1 MSEFAREYYGELIK
15 PMGLETDLTVHCDV
29 FGTLLEDFSD
39 EPILN
44 RSLVKFLEWLD
55 NEGFDVRIVSSD
67 PETAKELLEKTDIND
82 RYKHV
87 ADKRDFIEAGDASMA
102 LLIDDSPFGERR
114 YASICDPNEDKFK
127 QFLSVFH
134 VNEASYKPE
143 DVKRFLVIDDDLGR
157 WAKVDNLFKSVTPP
171 VEVIYAHWSGNAIE
185 QINEWLDAG
194 YKVDAI
200 TCDDNRLALGGG
212 EHANEALTAVLEHIE
227 NRNPDLLPD
236 QLFVHSKGASMRP
249 ELKWGETISIDTMEL
264 QAIAS
269 DVEYNDPL
277 HGRSA
282 GNRDHYSRTRLRE
295 WCNKNWGTNFIL
307 SESQAKFIRQPDK
320 KLDTHEM
327 MDILY
332 NKTTDAKT
340 AFSRLDID
348 SLMAGDEPNKL
359 CGYSKE
365 SSGFFTGEIKF
376 KDATGDA
383 VVGRLAFD
391 AEDIQRL
398 KSEDMLEPITL
409 CVNEYDPT
417 IVSLLPHVNCVILLG
432 EGSEHFKLV
441 LENAGISGVLTLDH
455 DKTRD
460 GQSLVSEDKKLIY
473 TRSKY
478 DDEKGESVPDI
489 TTLNAGDAISTETEK
504 YRTSTSNYL
513 YDDGAWVHVTEG
525 NFYPVKMNLTTE
537 PEYYHGGEYADT
549 LTNAAD
555 ELRHQ
560 NSNLRLMVNADTP
573 QQINYAVAAGAEGV
587 GLIRSEHM
595 FYETD
600 RLELLQSAFLA
611 SDDGQR
617 SSALDV
623 LETLHSEDIALRIQ
637 SAQKSARPFPLTF
650 RLMDAPLD
658 EFLLPDQKDAVIA
671 RVGQANI
678 RGVQFANQT
687 SGLYEMQIHALR
699 DAINKTDYSEP
710 VRIMI
715 PNVQT
720 AEEVAKTKA
729 MVFDL
734 MDGKEF
740 EFGVMIETLDAIE
753 NIRPIAQQCDFMS
766 FGTND
771 LTAEVM
777 GNVNRVDYDAISKWM
792 MDNDVQGETPFKQ
805 LIPQVLDQM
814 QIATDGARDVNPDI
828 HISAC
833 GHQLAID
840 PKAPK
845 IALSMGFNAVSVPN
859 MKFYAM
865 RLMSAYHANICT
877 MPTTKVAVVVDNSS
891 SPDSLTL

>member
-1 MSEFAREYYGELIK
+1 
-15 PMGLETDLTVHCDV
+15 
-29 FGTLLEDFSD
+29 
-39 EPILN
+39 
-44 RSLVKFLEWLD
+44 
-55 NEGFDVRIVSSD
+55 
-67 PETAKELLEKTDIND
+67 
-82 RYKHV
+82 
-87 ADKRDFIEAGDASMA
+87 
-102 LLIDDSPFGERR
+102 
-114 YASICDPNEDKFK
+114 
-127 QFLSVFH
+127 
-134 VNEASYKPE
+134 
-143 DVKRFLVIDDDLGR
+143 
-157 WAKVDNLFKSVTPP
+157 
-171 VEVIYAHWSGNAIE
+171 
-185 QINEWLDAG
+185 
-194 YKVDAI
+194 
-200 TCDDNRLALGGG
+200 
-212 EHANEALTAVLEHIE
+212 
-227 NRNPDLLPD
+227 
-236 QLFVHSKGASMRP
+236 
-249 ELKWGETISIDTMEL
+249 
-264 QAIAS
+264 
-269 DVEYNDPL
+269 
-277 HGRSA
+277 
-282 GNRDHYSRTRLRE
+282 
-295 WCNKNWGTNFIL
+295 
-307 SESQAKFIRQPDK
+307 
-320 KLDTHEM
+320 
-327 MDILY
+327 
-332 NKTTDAKT
+332 
-340 AFSRLDID
+340 
-348 SLMAGDEPNKL
+348 
-359 CGYSKE
+359 
-365 SSGFFTGEIKF
+365 
-376 KDATGDA
+376 
-383 VVGRLAFD
+383 
-391 AEDIQRL
+391 
-398 KSEDMLEPITL
+398 
-409 CVNEYDPT
+409 
-417 IVSLLPHVNCVILLG
+417 
-432 EGSEHFKLV
+432 
-441 LENAGISGVLTLDH
+441 
-455 DKTRD
+455 
-460 GQSLVSEDKKLIY
+460 
-473 TRSKY
+473 
-478 DDEKGESVPDI
+478 
-489 TTLNAGDAISTETEK
+489 
-504 YRTSTSNYL
+504 
-513 YDDGAWVHVTEG
+513 
-525 NFYPVKMNLTTE
+525 
-537 PEYYHGGEYADT
+537 
-549 LTNAAD
+549 
-555 ELRHQ
+555 
-560 NSNLRLMVNADTP
+560 
-573 QQINYAVAAGAEGV
+573 
-587 GLIRSEHM
+587 
-595 FYETD
+595 
-600 RLELLQSAFLA
+600 
-611 SDDGQR
+611 
-617 SSALDV
+617 
-623 LETLHSEDIALRIQ
+623 LHSEDIALRIQ